1 MLIDDL
7 KKRMFAAIKAGNTV
21 EKELVRT
28 AVGEI
33 TRTGDEATD
42 ERVVGVL
49 KKMMKSTEETL
60 GLVTD
65 EAKRDV
71 LKQELTILESL
82 VPRGLSAEDL
92 VAALAPVAEA
102 IKQAG
107 NDGQATG
114 VAMKHL
120 KAQGLSADGKTVGAA
135 VKTLRS

>member
-102 IKQAG
+102 ITQAG